1 MCAKTKMVVAS
12 SFVFTVA
19 MDSVHVLVPTACW
32 LKMAVAAVTMMAIC
46 STQSAP
52 S

>member
-1 MCAKTKMVVAS
+1 MVAVS

-19 MDSVHVLVPTACW
+19 TGSVHVLVPMACW

-52 S
+52 F